1 MPYVEPKQ
9 AWYTFFF
16 GVRGL
21 LRLFVAM
28 LAFSYTI
35 FVCKFLEANAGSP
48 FSRLT
53 NAITVAAGRW
63 EIILL
68 FTGLFSIAL
77 WFGFHSDVEP
87 RGWGLYRMFS
97 EECED
102 YDWWGRRIEG
112 KRRQQ
117 ISLREH
123 VPLWSAAARRRLA
136 FAPFFT
142 RRL

>member
-1 MPYVEPKQ
+1 MPSVESKHP
-9 AWYTFFF
+9 WYTFFF

-35 FVCKFLEANAGSP
+35 FVCKFIGSGAGSP

-53 NAITVAAGRW
+53 NAITIAAGRW
-63 EIILL
+63 EIIL
-68 FTGLFSIAL
+68 FVTGLFSIAL

-102 YDWWGRRIEG
+102 YDWWGRRIED
-112 KRRQQ
+112 KRRQ
-117 ISLREH
+117 
-123 VPLWSAAARRRLA
+123 
-136 FAPFFT
+136 
-142 RRL
+142 

>member
-1 MPYVEPKQ
+1 MRSASPKH

-21 LRLFVAM
+21 LRLFIAM

-35 FVCKFLEANAGSP
+35 FVCKFFDSDAGSP

-53 NAITVAAGRW
+53 NAITIAAGRW
-63 EIILL
+63 EVILL

-112 KRRQQ
+112 KRRQ
-117 ISLREH
+117 
-123 VPLWSAAARRRLA
+123 
-136 FAPFFT
+136 
-142 RRL
+142 